1 MEDSPAGR
9 KTAANEFKESPK
21 KTTVTNQSQWS
32 FGWQP
37 GTKDV
42 VNRPNNSKGTL
53 PSTQASTPTTTS
65 RAFSS
70 ASRREAPGAKTS
82 QSRR

>member
-9 KTAANEFKESPK
+9 KTAVNEFKESPK
-21 KTTVTNQSQWS
+21 KTTPTNQSQWS

-42 VNRPNNSKGTL
+42 VNRPNNSKGT
-53 PSTQASTPTTTS
+53 
-65 RAFSS
+65 FSIHS
-70 ASRREAPGAKTS
+70 GFNSYHN
-82 QSRR
+82 QSSILLGE